1 MFSLL
6 PGGVPSSSPTAPEAF
21 CALFTGLGARTCIPD
36 GMYWRPP
43 PLTHGFPSTFSTV
56 STVPNSC
63 FQLWCHRRDGTHV
76 FLWFCKHI
84 ILTSLLIGSEMEFW
98 VPPIDP
104 RPLSVLPSAEMLSL
118 RPPLPHGP
126 LLAFTMLHAKCGSC
140 TRRVVVSASMRGHT
154 TARRFWH
161 TPRCGVSKHA
171 ATAPRRN
178 ALRFR
183 WQWRLVLFRT

>member
-1 MFSLL
+1 MLAPPPLTHSPSVRYLQGFVAGWCLQGGIFGSPPLTHASLVISNVF
-6 PGGVPSSSPTAPEAF
+6 PCAGGVPSRSPTAPEAF

-76 FLWFCKHI
+76 FLWFCEHI

-98 VPPIDP
+98 GPP
-104 RPLSVLPSAEMLSL
+104 PLTHGPCLSF
-118 RPPLPHGP
+118 RPPKCHHYVPHCP
-126 LLAFTMLHAKCGSC
+126 
-140 TRRVVVSASMRGHT
+140 
-154 TARRFWH
+154 TAL
-161 TPRCGVSKHA
+161 C
-171 ATAPRRN
+171 
-178 ALRFR
+178 
-183 WQWRLVLFRT
+183 